1 MGTTGVRNIMH
12 EIQQLISGFEKFR
25 DRYYEGNDRLFDRL
39 KNAQSPSVLVISCS
53 DSRVDPAILLDA
65 DPGQLFVVRNIAN
78 LVPPR
83 NADGGTHGVSAAL
96 EFAVCVLK
104 VRHIIIL
111 GHSQCG
117 GIRALL
123 DSASG
128 EFITQWM
135 NIVRAIKP
143 TGVGDH
149 EHDARE
155 CEQQA
160 ILLSLKNL
168 ITFPWI
174 AERVNQGGLM
184 LHGWYFD
191 IASGRLEGYDHM
203 SERFEIF
210 RQTGD

>member
-1 MGTTGVRNIMH
+1 MR

-25 DRYYEGNDRLFDRL
+25 HQYYEGADRLFDRL

-53 DSRVDPAILLDA
+53 DSRVDPALLLDA
-65 DPGQLFVVRNIAN
+65 VPGQLFVVRNVAN

-83 NADGGTHGVSAAL
+83 SADGGTHGVSAAL

-123 DSASG
+123 DAASG

-135 NIVRAIKP
+135 NIVRAVKP
-143 TGVGDH
+143 AGDYGH
-149 EHDARE
+149 EHVARD

-168 ITFPWI
+168 LTFPWI
-174 AERVNQGGLM
+174 AERVDQSEIM

-191 IASGRLEGYDHM
+191 IARGRLEGYDRIAN
-203 SERFEIF
+203 RFEIL
-210 RQTGD
+210 QHSAD

>member
-1 MGTTGVRNIMH
+1 MK
-12 EIQQLISGFEKFR
+12 EIQQLISGFGKFR
-25 DRYYEGNDRLFDRL
+25 NQYYEGADRSFDQL
-39 KNAQSPSVLVISCS
+39 KQAQSPSVLVISCS

-65 DPGQLFVVRNIAN
+65 VPGQLFVVRNVAN

-117 GIRALL
+117 GIRALIEET
-123 DSASG
+123 SG

-135 NIVRAIKP
+135 NIAQSVKP
-143 TGVGDH
+143 PHTDNR
-149 EHDARE
+149 EELARE
-155 CEQQA
+155 CEQKA
-160 ILLSLKNL
+160 ILLSHKNL
-168 ITFPWI
+168 QTFPWI
-174 AERVNQGGLM
+174 AERESTGELM

-191 IASGRLEGYDHM
+191 IAHGRLEGFNRI
-203 SERFEIF
+203 SNQFEILQHS
-210 RQTGD
+210 RG